1 MTGEFKMISKDS
13 FVKIMNSL
21 RDYND
26 ELCKDMKR
34 LGVVFD
40 NYLTTV
46 ICNVL
51 NAISEDLESNLD
63 TDEYTDTWCNYY
75 AFELDFGRDKM
86 AIDCVDIG
94 DTTYSLQTA
103 EQLYDLITLLNEKR
117 LNDKQEHK

>member
-1 MTGEFKMISKDS
+1 MISKDS

-21 RDYND
+21 REYDT

-40 NYLTTV
+40 NHLTAV
-46 ICNVL
+46 INNVL
-51 NAISEDLESNLD
+51 NAISEDLESNLS
-63 TDEYTDTWCNYY
+63 TDKYTDTWCNYY

-94 DTTYSLQTA
+94 DKTYSLQTA
-103 EQLYDLITLLNEKR
+103 EQLYDLIMLLNEER

>member
-1 MTGEFKMISKDS
+1 MISKDS

-34 LGVVFD
+34 FGVVFD
-40 NYLTTV
+40 NHLTAV

-51 NAISEDLESNLD
+51 DAISDDLEPSLD
-63 TDEYTDTWCNYY
+63 TNEYVDTWCNYY

-86 AIDCVDIG
+86 AVDCVDIG
-94 DTTYSLQTA
+94 DDTYSLQTA
-103 EQLYDLITLLNEKR
+103 EQLYDLIMLLNEEHLNEKR
-117 LNDKQEHK
+117 ECQQ

>member
-1 MTGEFKMISKDS
+1 MISKDS

-34 LGVVFD
+34 LRVVFD

-63 TDEYTDTWCNYY
+63 TDKYTDTWCNYY
-75 AFELDFGRDKM
+75 AFELDFGCDKM
-86 AIDCVDIG
+86 AIDCVDIR
-94 DTTYSLQTA
+94 DTTYSLQNA

-117 LNDKQEHK
+117 LNDKQERE

>member
-1 MTGEFKMISKDS
+1 MISKDS

-63 TDEYTDTWCNYY
+63 TDGYTDTWCNYY